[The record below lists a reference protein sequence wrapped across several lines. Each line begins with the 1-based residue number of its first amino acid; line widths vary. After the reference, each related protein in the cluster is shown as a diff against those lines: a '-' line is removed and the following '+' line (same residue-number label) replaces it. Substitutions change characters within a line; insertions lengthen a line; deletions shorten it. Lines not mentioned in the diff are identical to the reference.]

1 MSDARGDSHDSRG
14 AFDASDVFVK
24 QGTSPGAAAA
34 EAAYLRWLREGSAA
48 VVEVIDLDE
57 EANTVTIE
65 RVDSVRPTAD
75 AAREAGRELAAIHA
89 MGADAFG
96 VPPEGWYGPNFIGR
110 AQQECTPT
118 ERWAE
123 FYTGQRV
130 LPFAEKAHRRGNLDA
145 DGLETVKR
153 ACDALLEEDEDAPLA
168 RIHGDLWTGNLLF
181 SSTGPRFIDPAAHG
195 GHPLTDIAML
205 ELFGAPHTRAFVEG
219 YFAAGGS
226 LGDASGGDWERR
238 IPIHQLHPLAVHA
251 YTHGPSYGSALVRAA
266 EETLR
271 II

>member
-1 MSDARGDSHDSRG
+1 MSNARDE
-14 AFDASDVFVK
+14 AFAAGDVFVK
-24 QGTSPGAAAA
+24 QGSAPGAAAA

-48 VVEVIDLDE
+48 VVEVIELDE
-57 EANTVTIE
+57 GANTVTIE
-65 RVDSVRPTAD
+65 RVDSAHPTAD

-96 VPPEGWYGPNFIGR
+96 APADGWDGPNFIGR
-110 AQQECTPT
+110 AQQECRPV

-123 FYTGQRV
+123 FYTAQRV
-130 LPFAEKAHRRGNLDA
+130 LPFAEIANRRGNVDA
-145 DGLETVKR
+145 GGLETVKR
-153 ACDALLEEDEDAPLA
+153 ACNALLDEDENAPLA
-168 RIHGDLWTGNLLF
+168 RIHGDLWAGNLLF

-205 ELFGAPHTRAFVEG
+205 ELFGAPHLSAIIEG
-219 YFAAGGS
+219 YLAAGGA
-226 LGDASGGDWERR
+226 LGNAFGGDWERR

-271 II
+271 IVR

>member
-1 MSDARGDSHDSRG
+1 MSNAE
-14 AFDASDVFVK
+14 AFVK
-24 QGTSPGAAAA
+24 QGSAPGAGAA
-34 EAAYLRWLREGSAA
+34 EAAYLRWLREGSNA
-48 VVEVIDLDE
+48 VVEVLDLDE
-57 EANTVTIE
+57 DANTVTIE
-65 RVDSVRPTAD
+65 RVDNARPTAD
-75 AAREAGRELAAIHA
+75 AARQAGRELAAIHA

-96 VPPEGWYGPNFIGR
+96 APARGWDGPNFIGR

-118 ERWAE
+118 ERWAK
-123 FYTGQRV
+123 FYTEQRV

-145 DGLETVKR
+145 SGLDAVKR
-153 ACDALLEEDEDAPLA
+153 ACDALLAEDEDAPLA
-168 RIHGDLWTGNLLF
+168 RIHGDLWAGNLLF
-181 SSTGPRFIDPAAHG
+181 STAGPRFIDPAAHG

-205 ELFGAPHTRAFVEG
+205 ELFGAPHLDALISG

-226 LGDASGGDWERR
+226 LGNASGGDWERR

-271 II
+271 VVG